1 MPAIDSLADC
11 ILQGIDSLA
20 DCILQGIDSL
30 ADCNFC
36 KGLTLDSL
44 ADCKLPG
51 MDSLANFELQMI
63 LGYSSDKYLGIF
75 FVGKSKDLCL
85 LRTKNYLFLQKSI
98 GV

>member
-1 MPAIDSLADC
+1 MPA
-11 ILQGIDSLA
+11 IDSLA

-63 LGYSSDKYLGIF
+63 LGYCSDKYLGIF
-75 FVGKSKDLCL
+75 IVSKSKDLCL
-85 LRTKNYLFLQKSI
+85 FCTKK
-98 GV
+98 